1 MSGKLDNVVV
11 FPGVI
16 NKQLEEQKAKITAAE
31 KQMLQVQHK
40 INSFLSMQDFEL
52 QTFNYEILKDL
63 ANYGDVMTFTPIAA
77 RRLICVLAGEVL
89 SLQEI
94 LNEIEE
100 NC

>member
-1 MSGKLDNVVV
+1 MNKNLDNIIV
-11 FPGVI
+11 FPGIV
-16 NKQLEEQKAKITAAE
+16 NKQVEEKKALVEAAE
-31 KQMLQVQHK
+31 KQMQQTQHK
-40 INSFLSMQDFEL
+40 INSFLSMQDFKL
-52 QTFNYEILKDL
+52 QAFNYEILKDL